1 MLSVFT
7 PAVVRRVLGAV
18 ALALAA
24 QGASAQPR
32 DDALYRAL
40 GGQPGLTAL
49 VDDLVG
55 RLLLDPRTEPFFRD
69 ADAPKLR
76 SELVTQF
83 CELAGGPCKRTGKD
97 MASVHAGQDIRRTD
111 FNAVVEV
118 LQQSLDAHQVGFAT
132 QSRLLALLAPM
143 HREIVNTR

>member
-1 MLSVFT
+1 MASCFFLAVFRNVI
-7 PAVVRRVLGAV
+7 A
-18 ALALAA
+18 ALAFGLAA
-24 QGASAQPR
+24 HAASAQPR

-40 GGQPGLTAL
+40 GGQPGLVTL
-49 VDDLVG
+49 VDDLVA

-76 SELVTQF
+76 SQLVAQF
-83 CELAGGPCKRTGKD
+83 CELSGGPCKREGND

-118 LQQSLDAHQVGFAT
+118 LQRSLDAQRVGFAT
-132 QSRLLALLAPM
+132 QNRLLALLAPM
-143 HREIVNTR
+143 HREIVNVH